1 MADVLEAT
9 WNALK
14 SVLSNELVIAIIA
27 ALVAYLFAI
36 KAQKSVLKEQHKLSV
51 YDAIWKRRDEL
62 SSAIIDL
69 SVHVRGL
76 ANEYVMLESISNTR
90 NTMRGIA
97 DKPDYMYD
105 YDMRKRWGD
114 YCMKISEEGSAVSQ
128 GFVKLHSSFEQTF
141 FMYPH
146 LKNAFFLLRDEYELI
161 FNLHQDTVKVLYN
174 ADGPALIDKN
184 NQEELLK
191 KVDELKLV
199 EQLIDLQVYLDDYFR
214 WVQHALAGKIFKF
227 TPDERKPRIGKV
239 LSPKGW
245 HHIQTANTNNF
256 DTKML
261 KQAKKEAA
269 KSKEPIKCGVLLV
282 DKDNQIIAKTYN
294 SQREDNKTA
303 NHAEMKAIAAANEKV
318 GRKLQG
324 FTAYCSCEPCP
335 MCLTALMFASV
346 KRIVYAQPLNDLVQ
360 DDKKRIYVE
369 SYSFINRFP
378 DPPQLDWIEVK

>member
-1 MADVLEAT
+1 MEKLL
-9 WNALK
+9 NAL
-14 SVLSNELVIAIIA
+14 SDLVNSLASNELAIAVVA
-27 ALVAYLFAI
+27 ALAAYLFAL
-36 KAQKSVLKEQHKLSV
+36 KAQKSLLREQHKLSV

-62 SSAIIDL
+62 STSIIELSA
-69 SVHVRGL
+69 HVRGL
-76 ANEYVMLESISNTR
+76 AGEYVMLESINNTR
-90 NTMRGIA
+90 NTMRGIVE
-97 DKPDYMYD
+97 KPDYMYD

-114 YCMKISEEGSAVSQ
+114 YCMKISNGGSAVSD

-146 LKNAFFLLRDEYELI
+146 LKNAFFLMRDEYELI
-161 FNLHQDTVKVLYN
+161 FNLHQDVIKVLYS

-191 KVDELKLV
+191 RIDDLQLV
-199 EQLIDLQVYLDDYFR
+199 EQLINLQVYLDDYFK

-227 TPDERKPRIGKV
+227 TPDERKPFVGKV

-245 HHIQTANTNNF
+245 HHVQATNSNDF

-261 KQAKKEAA
+261 KQAKKEAS
-269 KSKEPIKCGVLLV
+269 KSKEPIKCGVVLV

-294 SQREDNKTA
+294 SQRKDNKTA
-303 NHAEMKAIAAANEKV
+303 NHAEMKAISVANDKV
-318 GRKLQG
+318 GRKLKG

-360 DDKKRIYVE
+360 DDKKRIYIE
-369 SYSFINRFP
+369 SYSFVNRFP
-378 DPPQLDWIEVK
+378 DPPQLDWIELK